1 MTTESVNAQPS
12 DAQQFEALNHECFCF
27 SLDHEALAGAL
38 EAELGQPGLS
48 ALVRERCPYVFAAQ
62 PVFVAPQPL
71 RQIAQ
76 VVRAVEAVV
85 AMPAYRDQ
93 VLAEAPA
100 IARTRANVGVS
111 AGIGAGAPRGV
122 FFGYDF
128 HLNHGRLGLIEI
140 NTNAGGAMLNA
151 LLARAQR
158 ACCEAMAG
166 LLLPEGTKDVVPY
179 VLLMAAL
186 LLFPQGLSGGRLGGS
201 GGGPLNHWLR
211 LLLVLHGGGS
221 PLLGEHCF

>member
-1 MTTESVNAQPS
+1 MTTESANRQPS

-27 SLDHEALAGAL
+27 SLDREALAGAL
-38 EAELGQPGLS
+38 ESELGQPGLS

-71 RQIAQ
+71 RRIAE

-85 AMPAYRDQ
+85 AMPAYREH
-93 VLAEAPA
+93 VLADAPE
-100 IARTRANVGVS
+100 IARTRA
-111 AGIGAGAPRGV
+111 GIGAGASAPRGV

-166 LLLPEGTKDVVPY
+166 LLPTPASIV
-179 VLLMAAL
+179 A
-186 LLFPQGLSGGRLGGS
+186 QR
-201 GGGPLNHWLR
+201 
-211 LLLVLHGGGS
+211 
-221 PLLGEHCF
+221 

>member
-1 MTTESVNAQPS
+1 MTTESANPQPS

-27 SLDHEALAGAL
+27 SLDREALAGAL
-38 EAELGQPGLS
+38 ESELGQPGLS

-85 AMPAYRDQ
+85 AMPAYRNR

-100 IARTRANVGVS
+100 IARTRT
-111 AGIGAGAPRGV
+111 GAGAPRGV

-166 LLLPEGTKDVVPY
+166 LLPTPASILAFEQRVVDMFREEWRLAGRAVGRLAVVGRLAP
-179 VLLMAAL
+179 A
-186 LLFPQGLSGGRLGGS
+186 GLS
-201 GGGPLNHWLR
+201 
-211 LLLVLHGGGS
+211 
-221 PLLGEHCF
+221 